1 MVDGTLTVSSEKLDN
16 ALVVRMTGEVDLNTV
31 DLMDAA
37 LAEAAATVTAPE
49 IVVADLTD
57 VTFFDSMGVSSLL
70 TARQRCQEHR
80 VALVVVASDRRV
92 LMPIQRTD
100 LDRVVTVVGAVED
113 AVRSDVA

>member
-1 MVDGTLTVSSEKLDN
+1 MDDEALTVSSEKLDN
-16 ALVVRMTGEVDLNTV
+16 ALVVHIVGEVDLDTV
-31 DLMDAA
+31 DLMDTA

-57 VTFFDSMGVSSLL
+57 VTFFDSMGISSLL

-80 VALVVVASDRRV
+80 VSLVVVASDRRV
-92 LMPIQRTD
+92 LRPIKLTD
-100 LDRVVTVVGAVED
+100 LDRVFTVVGAVEE